1 MSLRRNAANQ
11 PEKGTTLSH
20 RGRKPAKIL
29 IHETHEPATPND
41 WPNGHVGVEL
51 TPDDVEECVK
61 VRIHEVQHYLH
72 STTARELSNMLLA
85 RIDEWNDVAIRH
97 GHQPV

>member
-1 MSLRRNAANQ
+1 M
-11 PEKGTTLSH
+11 SH
-20 RGRKPAKIL
+20 RGRKTAKIL
-29 IHETHEPATPND
+29 IQETHEPATPND
-41 WPNGHVGVEL
+41 WPNGHVDVEL
-51 TPDDVEECVK
+51 TPDDVEECIK

-85 RIDEWNDVAIRH
+85 KIDEWNDVAIRH